1 MTRPRDLDRRAQPGN
16 SCTQDDNRSDR
27 SHLPRD
33 WQTVDADGWVT
44 AAFPARSDDPAICSG
59 DNLSTFGGGLL
70 SPEAR
75 EREADAGGSL
85 VRARA
90 KGQGCT
96 LGGQAK
102 GEL

>member
-44 AAFPARSDDPAICSG
+44 AAFPAPQRGTASADFLFSG
-59 DNLSTFGGGLL
+59 
-70 SPEAR
+70 R
-75 EREADAGGSL
+75 RL
-85 VRARA
+85 V
-90 KGQGCT
+90 KLHPGTQP
-96 LGGQAK
+96 
-102 GEL
+102 